1 MRGVTDHMQKRNGSF
16 LPLLV
21 AAGLLL
27 SSVTV
32 FPVAPVLAAE
42 MNTSAVQLSRDAAV
56 AKARDLFE
64 LAESDWSVRSV
75 SLFQEGPGEWQKA
88 EANPSWSMWFEST
101 TGSSTLLATLDA
113 NTGQLLAMTR
123 PSTAEAKE
131 FTLDQQFENGEAFLK
146 RYAPQVL
153 PELARNTSTGWQ
165 TPTSDTRLDWDR
177 KTRDGAYVIDDNIW
191 MEVSPGGEVTRFH
204 LNWTDVELPTVES
217 KLTVEQ
223 AMDLFAKTLELQL
236 SYERRY
242 NSKGSSEYTVVYK
255 PLYRSTSE
263 VPVGYAEHEYLPLFD
278 ARSGEYLD
286 QQGRPIAE
294 PNLTRTAPL
303 QPNGPSAPRERATAM
318 TEQEVYDL
326 VEKNGLIRDGY
337 VPHSSQYTEKEG
349 HKIWQLQYIAHQ
361 SNTLNDDVSLSI
373 NASTGELIQLYDFG
387 DPPVNGLPA
396 MSDADVKAKAME
408 LVTGLFPNRLGMLGL
423 TDGPLEFQNGNE
435 QRVVRF
441 PQLHNGMATDGSVQ
455 LYFDAAGQLLRVHTR
470 FLNSEELTAYP
481 SVQGVITPESAES
494 ILLDRL
500 PLRLSWLIVHKDN
513 GETETVPVYA
523 PKRASDL
530 DFVLNAHTG
539 KPFRDIE
546 KEASKPKPSTPTD
559 IAGHW
564 AEEVLT
570 RYAKLGL
577 LNVSAEGKAHP
588 DQAISRAELIRLAVD
603 RTVAYV
609 PNEKTEP
616 TFPDISQD
624 HPQFSQ
630 IEEAYRKG
638 WVRKSDAFRP
648 TDAISRE
655 EAATIFAR
663 MAGYKRLSQD
673 HSIFKL
679 PYADS
684 QEISE
689 WAQGSVAI
697 GYSFGVMRGA
707 NNQFRPKANITL
719 AEVVTILERI
729 PGMDDNIGIYPW

>member
-1 MRGVTDHMQKRNGSF
+1 MQKRNGSF

-21 AAGLLL
+21 AAGLFL
-27 SSVTV
+27 SGVTV
-32 FPVAPVLAAE
+32 FPVAPALAAE

-56 AKARDLFE
+56 AKARDMFA

-75 SLFQEGPGEWQKA
+75 ALYQKGAGEWQK
-88 EANPSWSMWFEST
+88 EATVPSWSMWFEST
-101 TGSSTLLATLDA
+101 KGSGTLLATLDA

-153 PELARNTSTGWQ
+153 PELARNASTGWQ
-165 TPTSDTRLDWDR
+165 TPTGTMRLNWDR
-177 KTRDGAYVIDDNIW
+177 KTRDGAYVINDRIW
-191 MEVSPGGEVTRFH
+191 MEVSPGGEVTQFH
-204 LNWTDVELPTVES
+204 LNWTDVELPEVES

-223 AMDLFAKTLELQL
+223 VKDLFAKTLEMQL
-236 SYERRY
+236 RYERRY
-242 NSKGSSEYTVVYK
+242 DSQGKSEYTVVYK
-255 PLYRSTSE
+255 PLYRSTSGN
-263 VPVGYAEHEYLPLFD
+263 PTGYAEHEYLPLFD

-286 QQGRPIAE
+286 LQGRPVAE
-294 PNLTRTAPL
+294 PNLTRTPPF
-303 QPNGPSAPRERATAM
+303 QPNGPVAPRERATAL
-318 TEQEVYDL
+318 TEQEVFDL
-326 VEKNGLIRDGY
+326 VEKNGLIREGY
-337 VPHSSQYTEKEG
+337 IPHSTQYTEKDG
-349 HKIWQLQYIAHQ
+349 HKIWQLRYLHHQ
-361 SNTLNDDVSLSI
+361 SNNLDDDISLSVD
-373 NASTGELIQLYDFG
+373 ASTGELAHLYDFG

-396 MSDADVKAKAME
+396 MSDADVKAKAVE
-408 LVTGLFPNRLGMLGL
+408 LVTGLFPNRLGLLGL
-423 TDGPLEFQNGNE
+423 TDGPLEFENGNE

-441 PQLHNGMATDGSVQ
+441 PQLHNGLATDGGVQ
-455 LYFDAAGQLLRVHTR
+455 LYFDAAGQLLRVQTD
-470 FLNSEELTAYP
+470 FLNGEELTAYP
-481 SVQGVITPESAES
+481 SAQGVITPERAES
-494 ILLDRL
+494 ILLDQI
-500 PLRLSWLIVHKDN
+500 PLRLSWLIVHKDS

-523 PKRASDL
+523 PKRASYL

-539 KPFRDIE
+539 KPFLENER
-546 KEASKPKPSTPTD
+546 EASKPKPSMPTD
-559 IAGHW
+559 IVGHW

-570 RYAKLGL
+570 RYAKLGH

-624 HPQFSQ
+624 HPQFVQ

-638 WVRKSDAFRP
+638 WIRKSDAFRP